1 MDVCECLS
9 ILPVFPKN
17 LFLLKKIP
25 KKYFCLY
32 IFKWNLNFH
41 PFFGIKCDESNRR
54 HYHLEKFLQ
63 IYVFCVNIM
72 LWIYMSHI
80 YIYMA
85 DIYIY
90 DSCDMKSI
98 SEGVSVWKTDNFV
111 RSANDIILSCQL
123 QIKKFCY
130 VKTRPN

>member
-1 MDVCECLS
+1 
-9 ILPVFPKN
+9 
-17 LFLLKKIP
+17 
-25 KKYFCLY
+25 
-32 IFKWNLNFH
+32 
-41 PFFGIKCDESNRR
+41 
-54 HYHLEKFLQ
+54 
-63 IYVFCVNIM
+63 M

-111 RSANDIILSCQL
+111 HSAKDIILSCQL
-123 QIKKFCY
+123 KIKRTCY
-130 VKTRPN
+130 VKTHPN